1 MCIPL
6 IFTAYGFYL
15 FIARVHTVATVH
27 RWRLLSLGPGSRSWL
42 GTCWE
47 HIFIVES
54 VHVEIRTLDGRFFS
68 IFFHFLPETHT
79 HTILCKK
86 ENPENKLEK
95 QKQQQ

>member
-1 MCIPL
+1 VYPVDI
-6 IFTAYGFYL
+6 YSVRL

-47 HIFIVES
+47 HIFIES
-54 VHVEIRTLDGRFFS
+54 VHEKSGRLTAAFFL